1 MNSIY
6 TDVERAFLHDYFGSE
21 RPRSLINIDI
31 YDDQRDGGVTLR
43 DESNYPGVNLANAVA
58 RLALSR
64 LEFLGRGWNSHESL
78 PYLLSKGHTRD
89 GYEGQYDI
97 DLYPL
102 YLFGV
107 NWSLPPDSTIL
118 QEYYYLTWFPE
129 FDRYVVT
136 ASVNNKDTYGVSDFA
151 IGWDSASNKRI
162 ELCREIILRYWDD
175 VHKPFNGFGWNE
187 VTTTGLVPEDLAL
200 DWRAETW
207 PVLISEA
214 RFRAVDSRDMGRGLF
229 NYRP

>member
-6 TDVERAFLHDYFGSE
+6 TDVERAFLYDYFRID
-21 RPRSLINIDI
+21 RPRSLLNIDS
-31 YDDQRDGGVTLR
+31 YDESGGDGVALR
-43 DESNYPGVNLANAVA
+43 DESNYPGVNLASGVA

-64 LEFLGRGWNSHESL
+64 LEILGRGWGNQNSL
-78 PYLLSKGHTRD
+78 PYLLSNGRHRD
-89 GYEGQYDI
+89 GFEGHYDI
-97 DLYPL
+97 DLFPL

-107 NWSLPPDSTIL
+107 NWSLPPHSTTL
-118 QEYYYLTWFPE
+118 LEYYYLTWFPE

-162 ELCREIILRYWDD
+162 ELCREIIRTYWED

-187 VTTTGLVPEDLAL
+187 VTSTGLVPEDLAIQ
-200 DWRAETW
+200 WKSETW
-207 PVLISEA
+207 SPIIPVHSYNPA
-214 RFRAVDSRDMGRGLF
+214 RPRGVGQAHA
-229 NYRP
+229 RQA

>member
-21 RPRSLINIDI
+21 RPRSLLQIDI
-31 YDDQRDGGVTLR
+31 YDESEGNGIRLHND
-43 DESNYPGVNLANAVA
+43 SNYPGVNLANAVA

-64 LEFLGRGWNSHESL
+64 LEILGQGWGD
-78 PYLLSKGHTRD
+78 GHGSNQGRSVTSFRD
-89 GYEGQYDI
+89 GYDGFCDI

-107 NWSLPPDSTIL
+107 DWALPTDLDCFP
-118 QEYYYLTWFPE
+118 EYYYLTWFPE

-136 ASVNNKDTYGVSDFA
+136 ASVNTKETYGVSDFA

-162 ELCREIILRYWDD
+162 ELCQDVIRSYWDD
-175 VHKPFNGFGWNE
+175 VHKPFNGFGWGS
-187 VTTTGLVPEDLAL
+187 VISTGLVPEHLAQEWKL
-200 DWRAETW
+200 ATW
-207 PVLISEA
+207 PSPNNVTGAPPNTYAKIGGTY
-214 RFRAVDSRDMGRGLF
+214 VH
-229 NYRP
+229 